1 MESGGSSQRPSR
13 LGHFEIT
20 EVLGVGGMGVVFRA
34 QDLRL
39 GRQVALKV
47 LSRRL
52 FTNEGARSLFF
63 REARLAA
70 SLTHPNI
77 AAIYEIDEESGTPFI
92 AMELVPGVTLKESL
106 LEGPLPV
113 DRVLSIGCQVCDGLA
128 AAHELGVVHRD
139 VKSANIMLTP
149 EGRAKILD
157 FGLAKASMAS
167 RGAKA
172 SEESSPP
179 IDLTPVKP
187 LMPSPGPSV
196 SQREW
201 TDTGLLFGTPSYMS
215 PEQARGEAVD
225 PRSDLFSLGV
235 ALYEASTGELPFQGR
250 NDREVIEA
258 VQLKE
263 PIPLCESRAHL
274 PPDFSRAVE
283 RCLAKDPGKRYASAA
298 QLRDELARL
307 QTRRSLRPWLP
318 WGRLGE
324 RFRLAAVAVVV
335 IAIAGL
341 YLTGTRLGDLA
352 GRADDLRNVPIASV
366 ERIAVLPFESIS
378 SDEDESYLANA
389 VPIELTARLGQLG
402 ALRVVPWSFMNGL
415 ARGSSMKLGDI
426 AKATGA
432 DAVVEGAVQFSP
444 PSKGSDRRLQ
454 VHAQMFDARTG
465 TVLWSRSFERGLGDF
480 FELQSELAR
489 HIASQIR
496 IGLARREERLLAMSR
511 QVAPEAMELYLRG
524 REASGLRTEESLIE
538 AARFFRSAIDADPGF
553 AEAYVGLA
561 QADVLLCA
569 YFGSV
574 PSDEAYRRALEATAR
589 AIDLDPDLAEAWTSR
604 AFARYAF
611 ALEWDEAEADFRRA
625 LELAPSSAEA
635 HHWYADYLTAV
646 GRHQEAIDHAR
657 QAEERSPLTP
667 IMSRDVA
674 WAYFYARRYDD
685 AIRQLGRTL
694 SQDPDFTPART
705 LLGRAYVAVGR
716 SEEGI
721 EELRAAGEAY
731 LAMLAQAQALSGR
744 RAEAEQL
751 LSEILARPT
760 LSPVLPYEVAAV
772 YAALGEPDEAIAWFR
787 RAIEEQDATI
797 TNLKTDPTL
806 DSLREDPR
814 YAGLLQELG
823 FPE

>member
-13 LGHFEIT
+13 LGHFEIS

-52 FTNEGARSLFF
+52 FANEGARSLFF

-70 SLTHPNI
+70 SLTHPNV
-77 AAIYEIDEESGTPFI
+77 AAIYEVDEESGTPFI

-113 DRVLSIGCQVCDGLA
+113 DRVLSIGCQVCEGLA

-157 FGLAKASMAS
+157 FGLAKASMTS
-167 RGAKA
+167 RVLPA

-179 IDLTPVKP
+179 IELTPVKP
-187 LMPSPGPSV
+187 LMQATSV
-196 SQREW
+196 PRREW

-225 PRSDLFSLGV
+225 ARSDLFSLGV

-283 RCLAKDPGKRYASAA
+283 RCLAKDPGKRYASAV

-307 QTRRSLRPWLP
+307 QKKRALRPWLR

-324 RFRLAAVAVVV
+324 RFRLAAAAVAV
-335 IAIAGL
+335 IALAAA
-341 YLTGTRLGDLA
+341 YLTGTKLTDLA
-352 GRADDLRNVPIASV
+352 GRAEDPRNAPMARV

-378 SDEDESYLANA
+378 GDEDESYLANA

-402 ALRVVPWSFMNGL
+402 ALKVVPWSFMKGL
-415 ARGSSMKLGDI
+415 PQGSMKLSDI

-444 PSKGSDRRLQ
+444 PSNPSARRLQ

-465 TVLWSRSFERGLGDF
+465 AVLWSRSFERGLGDF

-489 HIASQIR
+489 HIAAQIR
-496 IGLARREERLLAMSR
+496 IGLERREQRLLAMSR

-524 REASGLRTEESLIE
+524 REASGFRTEESLTE
-538 AARFFRSAIDADPGF
+538 AARFFRSAIDADPSF

-561 QADVLLCA
+561 QADVLRCT

-574 PSDEAYRRALEATAR
+574 PSNEAYRHALDATSTAL
-589 AIDLDPDLAEAWTSR
+589 DLDPDLAEAWTSR

-611 ALEWDEAEADFRRA
+611 ALEWDEAERDFRRA

-646 GRHQEAIDHAR
+646 GRHEEAIDHAR
-657 QAEERSPLTP
+657 LAEERSPLTP

-674 WAYFYARRYDD
+674 WAYFYARRYED
-685 AIRQLGRTL
+685 AIRQLGMTL
-694 SQDPDFTPART
+694 AQDPDFTPART

-716 SEEGI
+716 SDEGI
-721 EELRAAGEAY
+721 EELRAAGEPY
-731 LAMLAQAQALSGR
+731 LAMLAQAQALTGR
-744 RAEAEQL
+744 REEAQQL

-772 YAALGEPDEAIAWFR
+772 YVALGERDEAIAWLR
-787 RAIEEQDATI
+787 RAIEARDATI

-806 DSLREDPR
+806 DGLREDPR
-814 YAGLLQELG
+814 YAGLLQELR